1 MSVPV
6 TDSDQH
12 RRECEARYWIRHT
25 KGNKTTVDELIGRI
39 ERRRGKLAADGL
51 RDEMRRQWQSR
62 MG

>member
-1 MSVPV
+1 M
-6 TDSDQH
+6 
-12 RRECEARYWIRHT
+12 ECEARYWIRHT